1 MDAKTLCKGCSATV
15 RLAPGEV
22 QRLLAATLAGQKLPL
37 AGDDVYARRLSVCGQ
52 CPDLKYGTTCR
63 HCGCLVAV
71 RAKLAGKACP
81 APSPRWTA
89 ESVV

>member
-1 MDAKTLCKGCSATV
+1 MNATTDDSCRGCSATV
-15 RLAPGEV
+15 RLAAGEV
-22 QRLLAATLAGQKLPL
+22 QRLLADYLSANPAATIV
-37 AGDDVYARRLSVCGQ
+37 DDATYAHRMNACGT

-81 APSPRWTA
+81 AVMPVWNSA
-89 ESVV
+89 